1 MATKVDPYN
10 GHITV
15 MCVQCGSY
23 LIHCLGGFRII
34 KSICFCHLSVSAN
47 LDVMFL
53 GCLSTVFVL
62 PAISCYHDIS

>member
-1 MATKVDPYN
+1 
-10 GHITV
+10 

-62 PAISCYHDIS
+62 PRYLMNGLSSLDETYREY